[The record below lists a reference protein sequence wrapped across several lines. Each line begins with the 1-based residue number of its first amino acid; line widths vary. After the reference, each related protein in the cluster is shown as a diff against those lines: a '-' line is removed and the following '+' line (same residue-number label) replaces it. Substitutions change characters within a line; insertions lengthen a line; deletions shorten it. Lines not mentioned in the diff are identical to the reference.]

1 MANEIVKNTES
12 YILVQVNEKGEESV
26 LSNDYRGQFY
36 PGGSLSIATK
46 FDSADKAKTL
56 AERLNGLNELNFE
69 FGIVTE
75 KVTIKPVKMITTLE
89 YLDENKKQ
97 TQE

>member
-36 PGGSLSIATK
+36 PGGNLSIATK
-46 FDSADKAKTL
+46 FDNVDKAKSL
-56 AERLNGLNELNFE
+56 AERLNSLNELNFE
-69 FGIVTE
+69 FGIITE
-75 KVTIKPVKMITTLE
+75 RVTIKPVKMTTTLE
-89 YLDENKKQ
+89 YVNANEEQ

>member
-12 YILVQVNEKGEESV
+12 YILVQVSENGEESV

-46 FDSADKAKTL
+46 FDNVEKAKSL

-75 KVTIKPVKMITTLE
+75 KVTIKPVKMTTTLE
-89 YLDENKKQ
+89 YIDADEKQ
-97 TQE
+97 TQK